1 MSAKAQSN
9 HIEWSMADNRAG
21 TKKKNVI
28 KFQMS
33 LKLFFGKKSGGLNV
47 SFWHLEQ
54 KCKIKLVSVSLS
66 YHVIPQ
72 THCFTHITHHRA
84 FTITLGLTYGYKFG
98 LLEQWDIFS
107 FCQMSLW
114 LCLKNHLVLLHFKP
128 FLKVIKRKTY
138 FWTKIKKKTF

>member
-1 MSAKAQSN
+1 
-9 HIEWSMADNRAG
+9 
-21 TKKKNVI
+21 
-28 KFQMS
+28 MS
-33 LKLFFGKKSGGLNV
+33 LKLFFGKKSGALNV

-138 FWTKIKKKTF
+138 FWTKIKKKHFKILFGNYIAKSYRSAVIPIPKEVYSVFTNK